1 MTLYTANSEATI
13 YRYSPKEVFLKT
25 SLVFSCEFCAI
36 FQNQATKFGQLI
48 EHEKYFSSK
57 VMLKMRWGGLVSDL
71 FFPFKKTLQ
80 KLKAN
85 G

>member
-1 MTLYTANSEATI
+1 M
-13 YRYSPKEVFLKT
+13 FLKT
-25 SLVFSCEFCAI
+25 SQVFSCEFCAI

-48 EHEKYFSSK
+48 EREKCFSLK
-57 VMLKMRWGGLVSDL
+57 VVLKMRLGGLVLDL
-71 FFPFKKTLQ
+71 FLPFKKTLQ